1 MGQIVRRKKKGR
13 PSKADLARRSSQSPA
28 TTQSD
33 LRRSR
38 RRRNVRYPIIDFD
51 DYLDEDEEEE
61 EDEDERRREKKK
73 LKLVEKLNQGV
84 DEEEDEDDDEEDLKT
99 SRGRSRVVHA
109 PEVKKRKNGRK
120 SVDRVDDDEEEEEN
134 EEEREEEEEIVE
146 EDNENA
152 EEHEDDEEEGEADR
166 GEVCETSLAL
176 TLLIEGVFVS
186 VCDYIQLI
194 NFLKWI
200 TGVMFGVVYVCAL
213 CPESVSVSPHKIEK

>member
-13 PSKADLARRSSQSPA
+13 PSKADLARRSGQSPT

-84 DEEEDEDDDEEDLKT
+84 DEEEDEDHEDDLKT
-99 SRGRSRVVHA
+99 SRGRSRVGHA
-109 PEVKKRKNGRK
+109 PQFKKRKNGRK
-120 SVDRVDDDEEEEEN
+120 SVDRVDDDEEDEEN
-134 EEEREEEEEIVE
+134 EEEEEREEEEEIVE

-152 EEHEDDEEEGEADR
+152 EEREDDEEEAEADR
-166 GEVCETSLAL
+166 GEVCETAVAL
-176 TLLIEGVFVS
+176 TLLIEVVL
-186 VCDYIQLI
+186 VLVYDYIPLI
-194 NFLKWI
+194 NFSQMDHWCHVSSISVRCLCLCHLTKLKN
-200 TGVMFGVVYVCAL
+200 
-213 CPESVSVSPHKIEK
+213 EK